1 MSNANRIV
9 RVSDIIIPET
19 TEQVIAAST
28 FRLADVYVWASVRD
42 ARDAG
47 RHLMIVRDEKET
59 TVVTSPENLASL
71 DVIETN
77 RDRWLLISID
87 CANPFYCVGFIAKV
101 AARLS
106 AAGIDILAVSTFSR
120 DLFFVKEEEGQ
131 RAAEVLREIGFR
143 SAAAEPPL

>member
-1 MSNANRIV
+1 MRM
-9 RVSDIIIPET
+9 SDIVIPET
-19 TEQVIAAST
+19 TEQVIAQST
-28 FRLADVYVWASVRD
+28 FRLAGVYVWASVREAHD
-42 ARDAG
+42 DG
-47 RHLMIVRDEKET
+47 RHLMILRDEKET

-71 DVIETN
+71 DVLDVN
-77 RDRWLLISID
+77 RDRWVLLAID

-120 DLFFVKEEEGQ
+120 DLFFVKEEDGA
-131 RAAEVLREIGFR
+131 RAGNVLREIGFR

>member
-1 MSNANRIV
+1 M
-9 RVSDIIIPET
+9 SDIVIPET
-19 TEQVIAAST
+19 TEQVISRST
-28 FRLADVYVWASVRD
+28 FRLGEVYVWASVRE
-42 ARDAG
+42 ARDALYDKG

-71 DVIETN
+71 DVLDVN
-77 RDRWLLISID
+77 RDRWVLIAID

-120 DLFFVKEEEGQ
+120 DLFFVKEEDGS
-131 RAAEVLREIGFR
+131 RAADALRAIGF
-143 SAAAEPPL
+143 AEGS

>member
-1 MSNANRIV
+1 MRM
-9 RVSDIIIPET
+9 SDIVIPET
-19 TEQVIAAST
+19 TEQVIAQST
-28 FRLADVYVWASVRD
+28 FRLAGVYVWASVRE
-42 ARDAG
+42 ARDDG

-71 DVIETN
+71 DVLDVN
-77 RDRWLLISID
+77 RDRWVLLAID

-120 DLFFVKEEEGQ
+120 DLFFVKEEDGA
-131 RAAEVLREIGFR
+131 RAAEELRAIGF
-143 SAAAEPPL
+143 SDVSS